1 MIFVVFT
8 FSEFLGIFVTK
19 FSVRQAFRY
28 TLLTETQ
35 PGVVSDHCYNS
46 TYLDVILIK
55 SNVHYHTWVLIPA
68 PRLGV
73 LSFFVVDSVCMYV
86 RLSVT
91 LFLQID
97 SSFLFLGGIK
107 PFFWPSSLHVALYK
121 TLFFGFCFR
130 SPNAQNLLPK
140 ICNCTKSPITRLVWH
155 IDRRCLHLPGGFR
168 GWPIQWNHAK
178 CCGPTLVAM
187 ATKFGL
193 GTEIQLPIPAC

>member
-107 PFFWPSSLHVALYK
+107 PFFGRHLSMWHSTKRCSSVFALGPLMPKIY
-121 TLFFGFCFR
+121 
-130 SPNAQNLLPK
+130 SPKFAIAQN
-140 ICNCTKSPITRLVWH
+140 RL
-155 IDRRCLHLPGGFR
+155 
-168 GWPIQWNHAK
+168 
-178 CCGPTLVAM
+178 
-187 ATKFGL
+187 
-193 GTEIQLPIPAC
+193 